1 MHPIRRL
8 TRCSQIWPQPLPEG
22 LFEPGDGDEVGPAP
36 AGQDGGDGGVV
47 DPCRPAYFAEA
58 PLAYGVTEPLGEG
71 LGVSRLYGAVDGPVG
86 PFAFCQVG
94 AGRAAE
100 ADLSHAAATL
110 ERVTPL
116 AVSFLSGMVHVHTG
130 TVRVPGILRAG
141 DLGADVLT
149 LEIVHN
155 KSGSSPVGGAADGG
169 EASVAVVSAGR
180 RTGECQLR
188 LALPLPCLPHPSSAD
203 FSSVGGWSA

>member
-1 MHPIRRL
+1 MSADQLLNQIRPERL
-8 TRCSQIWPQPLPEG
+8 PKG
-22 LFEPGDGDEVGPAP
+22 LFEPGDGDQIAPAP
-36 AGQDGGDGGVV
+36 AGQDGGDGCVV

-71 LGVSRLYGAVDGPVG
+71 LSVSRLNRPVDGPVG

-94 AGRAAE
+94 AGRAAD
-100 ADLSHAAATL
+100 ADLSHDAATL

-116 AVSFLSGMVHVHTG
+116 AVSFPSGMVHVHTG

-149 LEIVHN
+149 LETVHN